1 MSALAKIANQAVF
14 EEKVKMKQKQILSK
28 VEMNNVL
35 LGYDDSTIMASI
47 FIFVETISGWQRAM
61 PPLQ

>member
-1 MSALAKIANQAVF
+1 MSALAKIENQAVF